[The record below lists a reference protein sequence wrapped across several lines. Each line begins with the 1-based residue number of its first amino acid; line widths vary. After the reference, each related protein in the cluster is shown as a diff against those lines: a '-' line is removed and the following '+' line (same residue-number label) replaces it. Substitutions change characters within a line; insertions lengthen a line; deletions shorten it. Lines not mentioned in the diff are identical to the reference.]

1 MLMGRKNWKQIKTT
15 IGNLFLDMGKLA
27 FGSLILGSILRGG
40 WDPFQT
46 FIFGAAVA
54 ILFFIVGILFI
65 ATNKE

>member
-1 MLMGRKNWKQIKTT
+1 MGRKNWKHVKTT

-46 FIFGAAVA
+46 FIFGATVA
-54 ILFFIVGILFI
+54 ILFFMIGILFI